1 MREDN
6 KVQCPQCLAY
16 NPEESQFC
24 NKCGSSLEINQDTL
38 TSPLAAK
45 ETESGYIYFAPGDLF
60 ADRYMIIEEIGR
72 GGMGVVYKAEDNIL
86 GIKVALKIIHPLYSS
101 SANMVRQFKKET
113 LLARSISHENVIRIH
128 DIGVKDNINYIS
140 MDYIKGQNLKE
151 FIRVSG
157 ALAVNTAINI
167 TKQICEALD
176 AAHRKGVI
184 HLDLKPQNIMVDNNG
199 NVYTMDFGLA
209 RSVASPATSLTK
221 KIMGTP
227 AYMSPEQAKAEE
239 TDHRSDVYSIGI
251 IMYEMFTG
259 TLPFEAETR
268 DEYIQKHI
276 EEKPKP
282 PSRVNPLIPDVL
294 SKTILKCMEKDKK
307 DRFQTVKDILE
318 EIQQPLE
325 YRITYPQKKGKRK
338 VKLLYAIPLV
348 LLIAV
353 GGYFIQKGKSGD
365 ELHSPIL
372 EELVRPSVAV
382 LRFENNTGDNNLG
395 NWSKILQ
402 NSLIIDLA
410 QSKYFRIL
418 PEDRLSQI
426 LIDNDL
432 QESEEY
438 SSEVLDLLA
447 KGGNVQYFILG
458 SYAKAGDKFLISAMI
473 RDSKTQRVL
482 GTERVEG
489 TGEASFIDMVDSLTK
504 KIKKGLKLTPEEMAN
519 DIDKDIEKI
528 TTQSP
533 DAWKYYNDGIK
544 FIQERKFK
552 EGIASIEEAVEIDPE
567 FAMAYKVLSETC
579 FSLYDY
585 EKGNKY
591 LLKALEYIHRVS
603 DRERYLIQG
612 YAAWGIQ
619 NAYTQ
624 AIESYKDLLK
634 IYPDDEEGNK
644 YLGMLYR
651 MYEQWDLALECYER
665 ILKSDNPVERAN
677 AIDNIAF
684 IFISKGLYDEAIQI
698 METNQHIFSNQ
709 SWFHRFMGNLF
720 LCKGDYDS
728 AKNAAEKALEI
739 DPDYSENH
747 RLWGNICLL
756 KEDFVAAI
764 NSYQKMT
771 ETDDPDAQAWGL
783 YWKANLCLTQGK
795 YKKAHEEISSG
806 LSLARNSNLGH
817 QETEFLV
824 LQEHAYLQQKKASKA
839 LEVSGR
845 LVELT
850 FKTGFTDDRI
860 IALHGRGI
868 SYVLLENLVEAK
880 NTSEQLKT
888 LIEEVGYPKQMR
900 FYHHLNGYILL
911 EEEKKT
917 EAIKQFEKALSLLS
931 HQSYV
936 FDKHAQFLDGL
947 AFANF
952 KNDDY
957 ENAAEYYEMISRL
970 SAGRMTWGGTYAS
983 SFYML
988 GRIYQVLNRQELAIQ
1003 AFQKFLRL
1011 WENADQDLIE
1021 IDDAK
1026 KRLIELQSI
1035 S

>member
-16 NPEESQFC
+16 NPEDSQFC
-24 NKCGSSLEINQDTL
+24 NKCGSNLEISQDTL

-60 ADRYMIIEEIGR
+60 ADRYTIIEEIGR
-72 GGMGVVYKAEDNIL
+72 GGMGVVYKAEDRIL

-167 TKQICEALD
+167 TKQICEAL
-176 AAHRKGVI
+176 ATAHRKGVI

-209 RSVASPATSLTK
+209 RSVVTPASSLSK

-239 TDHRSDVYSIGI
+239 TDHRSDIYSIGI
-251 IMYEMFTG
+251 IMFEMFTG
-259 TLPFEAETR
+259 TLPFDAETR
-268 DEYIQKHI
+268 EGYIQKHI

-282 PSRVNPLIPDVL
+282 PAQVNPLIPDAI
-294 SKTILKCMEKDKK
+294 SKIILKCMEKDKNE
-307 DRFQTVKDILE
+307 RFQAVKEILE

-325 YRITYPQKKGKRK
+325 YRITYPQKQTKRK
-338 VKLLYAIPLV
+338 ARLLYTIPLV
-348 LLIAV
+348 FFIAV
-353 GGYFIQKGKSGD
+353 GAYFILKGKGGD

-382 LRFENNTGDNNLG
+382 LRFENNTGDDNLA

-438 SSEVLDLLA
+438 SSEGLEKIA
-447 KGGNVQYFILG
+447 KGGNVQYLILG

-473 RDSKTQRVL
+473 RESKTQRLL
-482 GTERVEG
+482 GTEKVEG

-504 KIKKGLKLTPEEMAN
+504 KIKKRLKLTPEEMAN
-519 DIDKDIEKI
+519 DIDQDIIKI
-528 TTQSP
+528 TTRSP
-533 DAWKYYNDGIK
+533 EAWEHYNDGIK
-544 FIQERKFK
+544 YIQERKFK
-552 EGIASIEEAVEIDPE
+552 EGIASIEEAVKIDPE
-567 FAMAYKVLSETC
+567 FAMAYKVLSETSL
-579 FSLYDY
+579 SLYDY

-624 AIESYKDLLK
+624 AIDSYKNLLK

-651 MYEQWDLALECYER
+651 MYEEWDLALGCYEK

-684 IFISKGLYDEAIQI
+684 IFISKGLNDEAIQI

-709 SWFHRFMGNLF
+709 SWFHRFMGNLYM
-720 LCKGDYDS
+720 CKGDYI
-728 AKNAAEKALEI
+728 AAQNEAEKALEI
-739 DPDYSENH
+739 DPDFYDNH
-747 RLWGNICLL
+747 RLLGNVFLL
-756 KEDFVAAI
+756 KEDFDSATI
-764 NSYQKMT
+764 SYQNMIDK
-771 ETDDPDAQAWGL
+771 DDPDAQAWGL
-783 YWKANLCLTQGK
+783 YWKANLFLTQGR
-795 YKKAHEEISSG
+795 YKKAQEVILSGIDLSRDSS
-806 LSLARNSNLGH
+806 LGY
-817 QETEFLV
+817 QETSFLMLLV
-824 LQEHAYLQQKKASKA
+824 HAYLQQKNALKA
-839 LEVSGR
+839 LEISGR
-845 LVELT
+845 LVEMTL
-850 FKTGFTDDRI
+850 KTGFTDDRI
-860 IALHGRGI
+860 IALHSRGI
-868 SYVLLENLVEAK
+868 SYVMLENLAEAK

-888 LIEEVGYPKQMR
+888 LIEDVGFPKQMR
-900 FYHHLNGYILL
+900 FYHHLVGCVLL
-911 EEEKKT
+911 KEEDVSP
-917 EAIKQFEKALSLLS
+917 AINQFEKAFSLLS
-931 HQSYV
+931 DQAYV
-936 FDKHAQFLDGL
+936 YDNHAQFLDGL
-947 AFANF
+947 AYAYFANSDF
-952 KNDDY
+952 V
-957 ENAAEYYEMISRL
+957 NAAEHYETISRL
-970 SAGRMTWGGTYAS
+970 SAGRMTWGGIYAK
-983 SFYML
+983 SFYMM
-988 GRIYQVLNRQELAIQ
+988 GKIYQAQKQKDLAIQ

-1011 WENADQDLIE
+1011 WENADPDLVE

-1026 KRLIELQSI
+1026 ERLIELQTI